1 VRRADALMWFG
12 LFGAPFA
19 WAVQHVAGVALTIRE
34 CHDNTAGPDLGLDVD
49 AVAAVVTAVTALVA
63 VLGLLS
69 AVAAWRSTRDADDSD
84 PPPAGRIHFLG
95 IVGLTISPLF
105 LAIILMSGIGST
117 SMAACVQS

>member
-1 VRRADALMWFG
+1 MRRADALMWFG

-19 WAVQHVAGVALTIRE
+19 WAIQHVAGVMLSIAT
-34 CHDNTAGPDLGLDVD
+34 CHDNTAGPDWQPPFDAVTGIVT
-49 AVAAVVTAVTALVA
+49 AVAAVIA
-63 VLGLLS
+63 VLALLA
-69 AVAAWRSTRDADDSD
+69 AVAAWHSARDADDSD
-84 PPPAGRIHFLG
+84 PPPAGRIHFLA